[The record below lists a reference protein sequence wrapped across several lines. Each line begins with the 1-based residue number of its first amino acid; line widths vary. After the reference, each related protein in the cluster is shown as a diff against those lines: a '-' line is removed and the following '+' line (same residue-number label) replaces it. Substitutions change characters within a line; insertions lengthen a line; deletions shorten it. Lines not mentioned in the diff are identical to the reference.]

1 MILEFQRNNNIK
13 YINKKKEEVY
23 IYRERER
30 WSQTTLDF
38 EGGGGVDIS

>member
-30 WSQTTLDF
+30 EMKPDDF
-38 EGGGGVDIS
+38 RL